1 MEVPP
6 KKEDLPDGFI
16 LIKCDAGYKNRSTGL
31 CISTETNKRNYK
43 ERLLKR
49 CCRGPVHAELKAIHL
64 ALIRANSLSNHFHH
78 CLIYNDNLY
87 AHFFVRGI
95 WIPAR
100 PYILEV
106 VSAINKEK
114 LKLEE
119 KGVSVLLFKAP
130 AKYVKKIDKRAKK
143 ARLEREDEKSKQIAE
158 RKRSVIATI
167 ERSKGI
173 AITITDEGMFALSS
187 DRNKQYR
194 VSIRPLFCEC
204 PAWQKKWGNKEPA
217 AVYARALPCKH
228 LCALCSE
235 VNLDVFKVFSKP
247 IFRLD

>member
-1 MEVPP
+1 MDVPP

-31 CISTETNKRNYK
+31 CISTETNIRNYK
-43 ERLLKR
+43 DCLQKR
-49 CCRGPVHAELKAIHL
+49 CCQGPVHAELKAIHL

-87 AHFFVRGI
+87 AHYFVHGI
-95 WIPAR
+95 WIPVR
-100 PYILEV
+100 PYISEIV
-106 VSAINKEK
+106 GAINKEK
-114 LKLEE
+114 RKLEE
-119 KGVSVLLFKAP
+119 KGVSVFLFKTP
-130 AKYVKKIDKRAKK
+130 AKYVKRIDKRAKN
-143 ARLEREDEKSKQIAE
+143 ARLEREDEKLKQIAE
-158 RKRSVIATI
+158 RKRRVIATI
-167 ERSKGI
+167 ERSEGI

-187 DRNKQYR
+187 DRSTQYQ

-204 PAWQKKWGNKEPA
+204 SAWQKNWGSKKPA

-228 LCALCSE
+228 LCALCCKL
-235 VNLDVFKVFSKP
+235 NLDVFNVFSKP